1 MTGSPTATAAPERL
15 PSVLAILVV
24 RDAEPWLR
32 ETLAALAAQSY
43 PRLAVL
49 AVDNASSDGSRELLE
64 QALGDRRVIS
74 LPQPRGLAGSLKAA
88 LELPVASEA
97 DFVLLLHDDAA
108 MDSDVV
114 LKLVEAAVGIGVDR
128 VGVVGAKVVD
138 WEQPRRLRDVGRSAD
153 LFGHSYAPLQP
164 DEIDQGQ
171 FDRVLEV
178 LSVSSSS
185 MLISREAWKRAG
197 LFDERLDAEFE
208 GLDFCWRIRT
218 AGFRVLMTPLARTRH
233 RSATSEGERVT
244 AERDRSPRYREDRAA
259 IASMLKNYSLL
270 SLLWIV
276 PLAVTLGVFRL
287 LFLVLARRFEEA
299 WDLLAAW
306 GWNVTH
312 LPGTLKRRRRVQKM
326 RRTKDR
332 QLRRFMESAG
342 LRLPRW
348 FQTAERILEEQRAI
362 EDDEQGEPVSRRL
375 RDRTASLVGTHPVIV
390 ASFFGLV
397 IGAVVIRFLVGPE
410 AIAGGVLASFP
421 SSPGGFV
428 NELMSGYRTTPLGG
442 PLTASPALG
451 VLGGLSWLSFAST
464 AIAQKVM
471 LAGAPALA
479 AILMYR
485 AAARL
490 TSRPSASVLAS
501 AAYVLSGLMLWS
513 FSQGRLDLLVAL
525 AVLPAAAERL
535 EAAFGRDEPTDGR
548 WRFAAGLGVTVAVMM
563 AFAPGAALALVVLI
577 VIELI
582 AGASRGRGLVL
593 VAIAVVAAAVLLF
606 PFVPTLIAG
615 GGAAFTSTIG
625 TTDLSMLARLTPG
638 GGPGTWVVALFLPIA
653 AVVSFALVGAEF
665 RARAIRAAIMAIA
678 GLALSWLSAAGW
690 LPGAS
695 SNPLAYLALA
705 SVGMALLVAYGLASV
720 FTGLG
725 RESFGLRQVA
735 SAMLALVLGGGL
747 LFQSIAAMIGGW
759 AVGGVEQIPAAWAV
773 VEGSAKGD
781 FRVLWVGGDDGT
793 PFPAPG
799 GDAEGTVDA
808 GEATLRFGITDRT
821 GVSAL
826 DTGRPLVG
834 PGADH
839 LAEALS
845 EVLSGTTQHGGA
857 LFAPFAVRYVVADAD
872 SLPPAAAERLT
883 SQLDLNLVPAA
894 GLVIFRN
901 TSTIPPAAI
910 LDVDKQTAA
919 LVHSG
924 TPSDAARL
932 GAVDSSPLDPIS
944 GGWSGGE
951 GRGPVF
957 ISTEFQGSW
966 QLDSSDLEPRRAFGW
981 ATSFESVDAP
991 VSVLYGAQFVATLQV
1006 LLLGLVWIVALW
1018 ITRKPVAR

>member
-15 PSVLAILVV
+15 PSVLAVLVV
-24 RDAEPWLR
+24 RDAEAWLR
-32 ETLAALAAQSY
+32 ETLASLAAQTY

-49 AVDNASSDGSRELLE
+49 AVDNASGDGSRELLE

-74 LPQPRGLAGSLKAA
+74 LPEPRGLAGSLKAA

-108 MDSDVV
+108 MDPDVV
-114 LKLVEAAVGIGVDR
+114 LHLVEAAVGIGVDR

-138 WEQPRRLRDVGRSAD
+138 WEQPRRLRDVGMSAD
-153 LFGHSYAPLQP
+153 LFGHAYAPLQP

-185 MLISREAWKRAG
+185 MLVARDAWKRAG
-197 LFDERLDAEFE
+197 LFDERIDAEFE
-208 GLDFCWRIRT
+208 GLDFCWRVRT
-218 AGFRVLMTPLARTRH
+218 SGFRVLMTPLARTRH
-233 RSATSEGERVT
+233 RSATSEGERAT
-244 AERDRSPRYREDRAA
+244 AERDRTPRYREDRAA

-410 AIAGGVLASFP
+410 AIAGGVLPSFP
-421 SSPGGFV
+421 SSPSGFLS
-428 NELMSGYRTTPLGG
+428 ELVSGYRTTPLGG

-451 VLGGLSWLSFAST
+451 ALGGLSWLAFAST
-464 AIAQKVM
+464 SIAQKVV

-479 AILMYR
+479 SILMYR

-490 TSRPSASVLAS
+490 TSRPSASVLAA
-501 AAYVLSGLMLWS
+501 AAYVLSGLMMWS

-535 EAAFGRDEPTDGR
+535 EAAFGADDPTDGR
-548 WRFAAGLGVTVAVMM
+548 WRFAAGLGVTIAVLM
-563 AFAPGAALALVVLI
+563 AFAPGAGLALIVLV
-577 VIELI
+577 VIELL
-582 AGASRGRGLVL
+582 AGASRGRGLTL

-638 GGPGTWVVALFLPIA
+638 GGPGTWVVALFLPIG

-665 RARAIRAAIMAIA
+665 RARAIRAAVMAIA
-678 GLALSWLSAAGW
+678 GLGLSWLSAAGW

-705 SVGMALLVAYGLASV
+705 SVGMALLVAYGLASL

-725 RESFGLRQVA
+725 RESFGLRQLG
-735 SAMLALVLGGGL
+735 SAMLALVLGVGL
-747 LFQSIAAMIGGW
+747 LFQSVAAMIGGW

-799 GDAEGTVDA
+799 GDAQGTVEA

-826 DTGRPLVG
+826 DTGRPTVG

-839 LAEALS
+839 LAEALN

-857 LFAPFAVRYVVADAD
+857 LFAPFAVRYVVAEAD
-872 SLPPAAAERLT
+872 SLPPAAAQRLT
-883 SQLDLNLVPAA
+883 NQLDLNLVPAA

-901 TSTIPPAAI
+901 ASTMPPAAI
-910 LDVDKQTAA
+910 LDVDRETTA
-919 LVHSG
+919 LIHSG
-924 TPSDAARL
+924 TPSDVARL
-932 GAVDSSPLDPIS
+932 RAVDASSLDPIE

-951 GRGPVF
+951 GRGPVY

-966 QLDSSDLEPRRAFGW
+966 QLDGSDLEPRRAFGW
-981 ATSFESVDAP
+981 ATSFEPQDAP
-991 VSVLYGAQFVATLQV
+991 VTVIYGAQLLATVQA